1 MDVNIDM
8 NNKMKKILSL
18 SILCLLTLDAS
29 AQASGGQIRR
39 NEKKESH
46 FRADKHSPSSSVFSR
61 PTGVSEG
68 HGYVDLGLSVMWA
81 LTNIGAN
88 EVKDTGQ
95 EYAWGETISKST
107 FNLSTYIF
115 YRENNGL
122 GKFTKYCSNSYYGLV
137 DNKTIIEEIDD
148 VSSIKWGS
156 TWRIPSVKE
165 LEELKNECKWNE
177 TNGGWKIIGPNGN
190 SIFLPYGGYWANE
203 IKNDSYAYNLYWGNI
218 TGICRDAG
226 QFVRPVLEKK

>member
-1 MDVNIDM
+1 
-8 NNKMKKILSL
+8 MKRIVILSL
-18 SILCLLTLDAS
+18 YLFIPLLIFSQT
-29 AQASGGQIRR
+29 SGGQIQRT
-39 NEKKESH
+39 EKKKSQS
-46 FRADKHSPSSSVFSR
+46 RVDKHSSSSSVFSR

-88 EVKDTGQ
+88 EVKDSGQ
-95 EYAWGETISKST
+95 QYAWGETSSKST

-115 YRENNGL
+115 YRNNNGF
-122 GKFTKYCSNSYYGLV
+122 GEFTKYCSNSYYSLA
-137 DNKTIIEEIDD
+137 DNKTIIEEVDD
-148 VSSIKWGS
+148 VSSTKWGS

-203 IKNDSYAYNLYWGNI
+203 IENDSYAYNLYWGNI

-226 QFVRPVLEKK
+226 HFVRPVFKNK